1 MTANTRSR
9 VVAAAPASR
18 PAPASF
24 VAPVLTA
31 MVRIN
36 PLAIANSPTLF
47 SSLPLT
53 QSPAPQFAP
62 ASSTSPNPL
71 DSDDTLDVGVRGAA

>member
-1 MTANTRSR
+1 M
-9 VVAAAPASR
+9 
-18 PAPASF
+18 
-24 VAPVLTA
+24 
-31 MVRIN
+31 
-36 PLAIANSPTLF
+36 LF

-53 QSPAPQFAP
+53 QFPPPQFAA